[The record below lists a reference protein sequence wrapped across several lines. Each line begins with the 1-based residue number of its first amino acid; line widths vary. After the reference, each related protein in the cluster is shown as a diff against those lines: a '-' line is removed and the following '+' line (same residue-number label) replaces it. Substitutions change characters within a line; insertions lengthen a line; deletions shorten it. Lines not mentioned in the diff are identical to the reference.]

1 MLVRPLS
8 NPCVLKLTVK
18 FYFQNEHF
26 ESNRKR
32 VLSFHTT
39 QTMRIGSDYQP
50 TNRRLVNTPTDSA
63 TVEPFL
69 MKRYSVADTLGTS
82 ERVNQQRVGHSVQA
96 SPRHQQRAIKESR
109 SPQSEIRAERNEA
122 TRTDQS
128 SNSVEDQIQAT
139 DLPSEAQEMMLD
151 MKAVDSRTSALS
163 LSQISLRQKDSPRTK
178 HKQNSHNID
187 TVSHLQ
193 IEGQGV
199 KQTSSETA
207 KLSPRLA
214 SSATAAAQ
222 REQRINSPRSSTR
235 VAAHEAKSS
244 GSLASLLIKPVS
256 LQHHSA
262 KPGAT
267 SRVNQ
272 EGERD
277 GDRNLSIEKPSDTD
291 DTGESKDAAAPGD
304 SVGSDENHVT
314 ADSEPT
320 APSLEGSPTRPGEKS
335 QDEGATNQN
344 KLIESESQ
352 NTAEEKSTS
361 ADCINEG
368 CEERE
373 TPPQK
378 KQFEDLQTTS
388 EGTSG
393 LTETSSSMSQDQP
406 LDSHD
411 SETPKSPVVVIK
423 ASPTPAGP
431 HSNRPSSS
439 SHKSR
444 CASMPETELAS

>member
-1 MLVRPLS
+1 
-8 NPCVLKLTVK
+8 
-18 FYFQNEHF
+18 
-26 ESNRKR
+26 
-32 VLSFHTT
+32 
-39 QTMRIGSDYQP
+39 
-50 TNRRLVNTPTDSA
+50 
-63 TVEPFL
+63 

-82 ERVNQQRVGHSVQA
+82 ERVNLQRVGHSVQA
-96 SPRHQQRAIKESR
+96 SPRHQQRAIKKSR
-109 SPQSEIRAERNEA
+109 SPQSEIRSENNEA
-122 TRTDQS
+122 TTTDRS
-128 SNSVEDQIQAT
+128 SNSVGDQIQVT
-139 DLPSEAQEMMLD
+139 VLPSEAQEMMLD

-163 LSQISLRQKDSPRTK
+163 LSQISLKQKDSPRIK
-178 HKQNSHNID
+178 HKQNSHGID

-214 SSATAAAQ
+214 SSAAAAAQ
-222 REQRINSPRSSTR
+222 REQRINSPRLSTR

-244 GSLASLLIKPVS
+244 GSLASLLIRPVS

-262 KPGAT
+262 KPAAT

-277 GDRNLSIEKPSDTD
+277 DDRNLSIEKPGDTD
-291 DTGESKDAAAPGD
+291 DTGESKDAAAHAPGD

-314 ADSEPT
+314 ADSEAT
-320 APSLEGSPTRPGEKS
+320 APSPEGAPTRPGEKDLPTKS
-335 QDEGATNQN
+335 QDEGATSQN

-352 NTAEEKSTS
+352 NIAEEESTS
-361 ADCINEG
+361 VDCINEER
-368 CEERE
+368 EERE
-373 TPPQK
+373 ISPQK
-378 KQFEDLQTTS
+378 KEFEDLQA
-388 EGTSG
+388 TSG
-393 LTETSSSMSQDQP
+393 GASGPTKELTETSSSISQDQP

-423 ASPTPAGP
+423 ASPTPAGRP

-444 CASMPETELAS
+444 CASMPETELAN

>member
-1 MLVRPLS
+1 
-8 NPCVLKLTVK
+8 
-18 FYFQNEHF
+18 
-26 ESNRKR
+26 
-32 VLSFHTT
+32 
-39 QTMRIGSDYQP
+39 
-50 TNRRLVNTPTDSA
+50 
-63 TVEPFL
+63 

-82 ERVNQQRVGHSVQA
+82 ERVNLQRVGHGVQA
-96 SPRHQQRAIKESR
+96 SPRHQQRAIKKSR
-109 SPQSEIRAERNEA
+109 SPQSEIRSENNEA
-122 TRTDQS
+122 TTTNRS
-128 SNSVEDQIQAT
+128 SDSVGDQIQVT

-163 LSQISLRQKDSPRTK
+163 LSQISLKQKDSPRTK
-178 HKQNSHNID
+178 HKQNSHGID
-187 TVSHLQ
+187 TVNHLQ

-214 SSATAAAQ
+214 SSAAAAAQ
-222 REQRINSPRSSTR
+222 REQRMNSPRSSTR

-244 GSLASLLIKPVS
+244 GSLASLLIRPVS

-262 KPGAT
+262 KPAAT

-272 EGERD
+272 ERERD
-277 GDRNLSIEKPSDTD
+277 GDRNLSIEKPGDTD

-304 SVGSDENHVT
+304 SVGSDENHVI
-314 ADSEPT
+314 ADSEAT
-320 APSLEGSPTRPGEKS
+320 APSPEGAPTRPGEKDLPTKS
-335 QDEGATNQN
+335 QDDGATSQN

-352 NTAEEKSTS
+352 NIAEEESTS
-361 ADCINEG
+361 VDCINEE

-373 TPPQK
+373 TSPQK
-378 KQFEDLQTTS
+378 KEFEDLQA
-388 EGTSG
+388 TSG
-393 LTETSSSMSQDQP
+393 GASGPTKELTETSSSISQDQP

-444 CASMPETELAS
+444 CASMPETELANYIAE